1 MANRRA
7 LARQRIGIQIEERRE
22 RTLVLSGWRHSRALI
37 GASALLALMAQNP
50 VGADAGHPGEAIDD
64 PVVLFEEDFE
74 NVPDR
79 STAILLDGYT
89 GASGM
94 TYTADPVWIDALHC
108 NGVIG
113 SASVEP
119 PNHPCELDGD
129 YVSFIVP
136 LAQILGDTF
145 GGAADNMVLADVTGG
160 GTDDPVDGS
169 DVPFLESG
177 SLISLPQAGRYLGFS
192 LDAAAVSCEGAH
204 PLYDF
209 FLTDGG
215 AELRVNNDTIDPC
228 TDPRGEPGD
237 IENSWVGRYATD
249 AALLF
254 DGTDVGIR
262 LYNRQDDPNGND
274 GAVDNI
280 RLVDATPQLDKEFVP
295 ATAQAGEPVVLRFT
309 VTNTSELGAKQ
320 GWSFTDD
327 LPDGLEVADP
337 AGFSSDCDLDSAPGE
352 PQPGDTSIAV
362 QGNLATG
369 RAACTIEVS
378 VVTPADAAPG
388 TTFVNGPDH
397 VVELTGLNPPADTTL
412 TVDESPEPVPALPPL
427 AFVLLVTLL
436 ATATLWILRRAHA

>member
-7 LARQRIGIQIEERRE
+7 LARQRIGIRIEERQE
-22 RTLVLSGWRHSRALI
+22 RTLVLSGWQRSRAFVC
-37 GASALLALMAQNP
+37 ASALLVLTAQSP

-74 NVPDR
+74 NVPDP
-79 STAILLDGYT
+79 SAAMFLDDYTA
-89 GASGM
+89 ASGM
-94 TYTADPVWIDALHC
+94 TYTADPLWIDAEAC

-113 SASVEP
+113 SASIEP
-119 PNHPCELDGD
+119 PNQICDQQTYDEFVDP
-129 YVSFIVP
+129 V
-136 LAQILGDTF
+136 AQALGDTF
-145 GGAADNMVLADVTGG
+145 GGGSGNMVLADVTRADTVG
-160 GTDDPVDGS
+160 DGNS
-169 DVPFLESG
+169 PFLETVGLIPLSG
-177 SLISLPQAGRYLGFS
+177 PNRFIGFLI
-192 LDAAAVSCEGAH
+192 DAAVTSCDLSAH

-209 FLTDGG
+209 FLVDG
-215 AELRVNNDTIDPC
+215 AEELNVNNETIDPC
-228 TDPRGEPGD
+228 TDPRGEDFDLGK
-237 IENSWVGRYATD
+237 VGSYATD

-254 DGTDVGIR
+254 EGTEVGIR
-262 LYNRQDDPNGND
+262 LYNREPDGTGND
-274 GAVDNI
+274 SAVDNI

-295 ATAQAGEPVVLRFT
+295 TEEQAGEPVVLRFT

-362 QGNLATG
+362 HGNLATG
-369 RAACTIEVS
+369 QAACTIEVS